1 MNKNKLYGAIL
12 GDIAGKKYEYKFQG
26 DLPLLTEINIHPI
39 DSSYSDDTIMTL
51 ASARS
56 IMYNTNIEHEYKFW
70 ANRYPSY
77 GFGKGFLEWCKT
89 PPGTIG
95 ESWANGCLMR
105 ISPFIWETDFSDY
118 QFETLLPSI
127 ITSHNHIESKK
138 ACHTL
143 FKLYKLSVDKQLRH
157 YPVKPWENFEVKA
170 IPTIEFVRDV
180 FYASSST
187 QEAIRIAISC
197 GGDTDTTAS
206 IVGELSNFH
215 RKDLTK
221 EDTEFVEIM
230 LSTELRQILKE
241 FNSY

>member
-1 MNKNKLYGAIL
+1 MSKNKLYGAIL
-12 GDIAGKKYEYKFQG
+12 GDIAGKKYEYKNQEEI
-26 DLPLLTEINIHPI
+26 PLIDKINIHPI

-56 IMYNTNIEHEYKFW
+56 IMYQTDIEHEYKFW
-70 ANRYPSY
+70 ANRYLSY
-77 GFGKGFLEWCKT
+77 GFGKGFMEWCKT
-89 PPGTIG
+89 PPGTVND
-95 ESWANGCLMR
+95 SWANGCLMR
-105 ISPFIWETDFSDY
+105 VSPFIWEDEFDKMR
-118 QFETLLPSI
+118 LSI
-127 ITSHNHIESKK
+127 ATSHDHEDSYQ
-138 ACHTL
+138 AC
-143 FKLYKLSVDKQLRH
+143 KQLWDA
-157 YPVKPWENFEVKA
+157 YQYNDLQLFPKPKLWEKFEVKA
-170 IPTIEFVRDV
+170 LPTIEFVQQV
-180 FYASSST
+180 YYASSST
-187 QEAIRIAISC
+187 QEAIKIAISC